1 MSEAQPL
8 GHQAFRYLHLI
19 YGDNPLLVNV
29 TQPQALE
36 LYRVSFAGAV
46 GKRVAYLAQKHISYV
61 PAHREFLQTIGEA
74 YVQGTSI
81 EDMAVHVSPPISAR
95 QVLLHVSDLAF
106 RVAAA
111 YHERGSE
118 LPTITPNESRSL
130 HSGDPL
136 PLEEQNRL
144 FDILREE
151 ETQRTLLE
159 KRTREPQEPSAIS
172 RVCHGRIVASIT
184 HIAEAAV
191 QAHGS
196 ALGHEKVDQIARQ
209 AIAVAVW
216 DYARL
221 SDGQEFLPFVEGAME
236 QALQKE
242 IDEQLSVPETESSNV
257 DVVAHTLRAE
267 SAPEGPN
274 PQAQQYLKEIFGDN
288 AAIGSRMTQADAERL
303 LTATIVL
310 MEGPYA
316 FQHAASGLRAHEV
329 VTKYVKGLSAEE
341 IVTQCG
347 LSRFANEQLRDPHFY
362 VKDVARRIIG
372 SYTQLK
378 GRPPRLA
385 DFWRPPGLYADI
397 GERITR
403 YYPTLLNFAM
413 MVGRNVHSVILS
425 PEDAVQDAVGR
436 VLVRVERAKKEGDW
450 DIKFNVNYFQTTI
463 RRVYADHARTVRSR
477 SILPFGDMRV
487 LDSLITIKGVDEYT
501 ETERQ
506 MIIRRA
512 LHKIALHLSGHPRK
526 ELLWEAWMGVSPVV
540 LGRRYSISP
549 RAVQKNVAK
558 ARKLLR
564 VMVVRGEIEL
574 PEDFS

>member
-8 GHQAFRYLHLI
+8 HHQAFVYLRGV
-19 YGDNPLLVNV
+19 YGDDPRIVDL
-29 TQPQALE
+29 PQETAVD
-36 LYRVSFAGAV
+36 LYRISSIGFRDQGAHPSIYM
-46 GKRVAYLAQKHISYV
+46 GVATAV
-61 PAHREFLQTIGEA
+61 TAE
-74 YVQGTSI
+74 YVQGTPPEELLEQLGGRNKDVSQI
-81 EDMAVHVSPPISAR
+81 RPLVAELAMRVVSVHRAVYGGEPRLPV
-95 QVLLHVSDLAF
+95 
-106 RVAAA
+106 
-111 YHERGSE
+111 YGE
-118 LPTITPNESRSL
+118 LPTGAPNASETQI
-130 HSGDPL
+130 P
-136 PLEEQNRL
+136 PEEQSRL
-144 FDILREE
+144 FDILHEE
-151 ETQRTLLE
+151 EGQRMLLE
-159 KRTREPQEPSAIS
+159 KRTGEPQKPSAIG
-172 RVCHGRIVASIT
+172 RVCHERILASLAHVIKG
-184 HIAEAAV
+184 AV
-191 QAHGS
+191 QAYGS
-196 ALGHEKVDQIARQ
+196 TLGHEKVDQIARQ
-209 AIAVAVW
+209 AVAAAVW

-221 SDGQEFLPFVEGAME
+221 SDVQEFLPVVEGAIE
-236 QALQKE
+236 QALQRE
-242 IDEQLSVPETESSNV
+242 IDEQQSVPEISAGVNV
-257 DVVAHTLRAE
+257 TDASIPHAE

-316 FQHAASGLRAHEV
+316 FQHVASGLRAHEV

-347 LSRFANEQLRDPHFY
+347 LSRFADEQQRDPLFY
-362 VKDVARRIIG
+362 VKDVAQRIIG
-372 SYTQLK
+372 SYAQSK
-378 GRPPRLA
+378 GRPPKLA

-403 YYPTLLNFAM
+403 YYPTLLNFARM
-413 MVGRNVHSVILS
+413 TGRNVHSAILS

-436 VLVRVERAKKEGDW
+436 VLSRVERARKEGDW
-450 DIKFNVNYFQTTI
+450 DIGFNVNYFQTTI
-463 RRVYADHARTVRSR
+463 RRVYADHARTFRSR

-487 LDSLITIKGVDEYT
+487 LDSLITIEGVDEYA

-506 MIIRRA
+506 MVIRRA
-512 LHKIALHLSGHPRK
+512 LHKIALHMAGHPRK

-540 LGRRYSISP
+540 LGRKYAISP
-549 RAVQKNVAK
+549 RAVQKNIAK